1 MKRIFALFVMFSLVL
16 MGCERLI
23 LEPEHENDHRATF
36 EFLWKECKD
45 KYAFF
50 EYKGIDWDG
59 VYKKYS
65 PRVSNTIS
73 QDSLFKVL
81 FAMLNELRDGH
92 VNLISPFNVSRYDIS
107 LLGPENINERLVLE
121 KYLGADYYTTGQ
133 FTHNFLADKQVGYI
147 RYKSFSNKVGEF
159 DMSFVLL
166 RYRQTRGLILDL
178 RQNGGGSAL
187 NVFTILNR
195 FVNEKT
201 LLYRSFLKSGPGP
214 EDFSP
219 AQEAFAEPPEDKEVP
234 RYDRKL
240 VILTD
245 RGTYSAASFLT
256 LGAKALRNATIIG
269 DSTGGGLGIPNGGQL
284 PNGWTYRI
292 SISRTLSPDGKNYE
306 DGIPPDIRVLLDP
319 SEVAKGKDNVIER
332 AIEEILK

>member
-1 MKRIFALFVMFSLVL
+1 MLSAFL
-16 MGCERLI
+16 MLSCEKLI
-23 LEPEHENDHRATF
+23 LEDEPQNDHRANF
-36 EFLWKECKD
+36 EFLWKECRD

-65 PRVSNTIS
+65 PRVANTIS
-73 QDSLFKVL
+73 QDSLFRVL

-92 VNLISPFNVSRYDIS
+92 VNLISPFNVSRFDIS

-121 KYLGADYYTTGQ
+121 NYLGADYYTTGQ
-133 FTHNFLADKQVGYI
+133 FTHNFLANKQIGYI
-147 RYKSFSNKVGEF
+147 RYKSFSNRVSEF

-256 LGAKALRNATIIG
+256 LGAKSLRTTIIIG

-292 SISRTLSPDGKNYE
+292 SISRTLSPDGQNYE

-319 SEVAKGKDNVIER
+319 AEVARGKDNVIER

>member
-1 MKRIFALFVMFSLVL
+1 MRNILSLILLSGLLFT
-16 MGCERLI
+16 GCEDL
-23 LEPEHENDHRATF
+23 LLDENPENTNRANF
-36 EFLWKECKD
+36 EFLWKECRD

-50 EYKGIDWDG
+50 DYKGIDWDA

-65 PRVSNTIS
+65 PRVNDNIS

-92 VNLISPFNVSRYDIS
+92 VNLISPFNVSRYDIT

-121 KYLGADYYTTGQ
+121 KYLGPDYYTTGQ
-133 FTHNFLADKQVGYI
+133 FTHNFLADKQIGYV

-159 DMSFVLL
+159 DMSFLL
-166 RYRQTRGLILDL
+166 VRYRQTRGIILDL

-195 FVNEKT
+195 FASKKT
-201 LLYRSFLKSGPGP
+201 LLYRSYLKSGPGK

-219 AQEAFAEPPEDKEVP
+219 AQEAYAEPPEDKETP
-234 RYDRKL
+234 RYGRDL

-245 RGTYSAASFLT
+245 RGTFSAASFLT
-256 LGAKALRNATIIG
+256 LGAKALPNVTIIG
-269 DSTGGGLGIPNGGQL
+269 DTTGGGLGIPNGGQL

-292 SISRTLSPDGKNYE
+292 SISRTISPDGKNYE

-319 SEVAKGKDNVIER
+319 AQVALGKDNVIER
-332 AIEEILK
+332 AIEEILN